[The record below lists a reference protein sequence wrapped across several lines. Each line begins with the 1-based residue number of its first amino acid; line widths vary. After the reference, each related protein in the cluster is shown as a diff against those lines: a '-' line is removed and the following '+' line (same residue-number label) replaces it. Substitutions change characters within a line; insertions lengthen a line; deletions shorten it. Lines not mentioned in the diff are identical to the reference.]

1 MAGPECVARCFG
13 DGDEDDAH
21 DEDDMCGE
29 VESAEYEQ
37 AAGSVL
43 LTAYETIACEE
54 GVTPPKCSM
63 DFGPAMEDGAMD
75 GLLLLCND
83 AGGDLCITSFGSD
96 CGEEGTTYVKSIPS
110 CFTSCSVD
118 FLKVFFVEGGDAGDG
133 CTFSTVDELYVYG
146 EEDSHDS
153 HDHGSHDSHD
163 HGSHDEDSS
172 GASSAAQVLAAAM
185 VTGAAMALV

>member
-1 MAGPECVARCFG
+1 
-13 DGDEDDAH
+13 
-21 DEDDMCGE
+21 MCSE
-29 VESAEYEQ
+29 VESEEYEQ
-37 AAGSVL
+37 AAGIFASI
-43 LTAYETIACEE
+43 TCEE
-54 GVTPPKCSM
+54 GVIPPNCS
-63 DFGPAMEDGAMD
+63 MD
-75 GLLLLCND
+75 GLLPLCNN
-83 AGGDLCITSFGSD
+83 AGGDLYISSFGSD
-96 CGEEGTTYVKSIPS
+96 CGEEGTTYIKSLPS
-110 CFTSCSVD
+110 CLTSCSLD